1 MKLTQIEG
9 KSPHKKGSAKYKK
22 HMAAKHASMGEK
34 VEALKEIVER
44 AKHVKANSKKPK
56 LEKPS
61 KGHQSSHPYHKTPN
75 FVGGE
80 SVELNE
86 NPLAGGLA
94 IVLRGL
100 AGQGW
105 KYGAQAGAKG
115 AAKFTGT
122 KMGQRAAQ
130 KVGAGTIKKVG
141 VAGGKIAGGTAGL
154 AADAYLLDK
163 LVDQFGEDEVT
174 NALRQAQGGK
184 QQMFTDMLNK
194 AVQTGVV
201 STDELDAAMGMYENL
216 DEISMQDIKK
226 GAKVAAVT
234 GAIALGGAGIGKV
247 TDYMNQSSYDYS
259 IQLPQ
264 LEMYLDYAEAQ
275 KDQRMIKQLK
285 TRIRNHEGRLSMGKG
300 DVYGQ
305 DGTPMTFEVVYDK
318 ENPDFDPLGDPMQLN
333 KKFQDAR
340 DNKNEA
346 KQPKQNNPV
355 AKHSRN
361 MPGAGAHKSP
371 KDYDRKKTKQDL
383 KKELD
388 KSLNEDIPVEKG
400 KQFAMDLFQKHFSSQ
415 EVRDVD
421 MKAVQK
427 AAELYYTFKATEKL
441 PGFKGKEINHKQ
453 AYDMAL
459 AGTHDYLLKD
469 KEDKL
474 PDMSFEAKYSA
485 DKNTLVKAVVK
496 SLEKKA
502 MDGDVEDI
510 KFLRRLASL
519 VDKKVFK
526 RENGALTLED
536 KIPFTQCPNCRGDIV
551 HESELIEAKKKKKK
565 KQDACYHK
573 VKSRYKVWPSAY
585 ASGALVQCRK
595 KGAKNWGNKSKKK

>member
-34 VEALKEIVER
+34 VEAMKEIVER

-56 LEKPS
+56 TVKPNT
-61 KGHQSSHPYHKTPN
+61 GHESPHPYDN
-75 FVGGE
+75 AGFVGE
-80 SVELNE
+80 
-86 NPLAGGLA
+86 
-94 IVLRGL
+94 
-100 AGQGW
+100 
-105 KYGAQAGAKG
+105 
-115 AAKFTGT
+115 
-122 KMGQRAAQ
+122 
-130 KVGAGTIKKVG
+130 
-141 VAGGKIAGGTAGL
+141 
-154 AADAYLLDK
+154 AD
-163 LVDQFGEDEVT
+163 
-174 NALRQAQGGK
+174 
-184 QQMFTDMLNK
+184 
-194 AVQTGVV
+194 
-201 STDELDAAMGMYENL
+201 L

-226 GAKVAAVT
+226 NAKVAALT
-234 GAIALGGAGIGKV
+234 GAIGLGSVGLGNQI
-247 TDYMNQSSYDYS
+247 MNMDQKSYDYS

-285 TRIRNHEGRLSMGKG
+285 TRIRNHKGRLIDMG
-300 DVYGQ
+300 DVAGP
-305 DGTPMTFEVVYDK
+305 DGTPMSFEVVYDK
-318 ENPDFDPLGDPMQLN
+318 ENPDFEPLGDPMQLN
-333 KKFQDAR
+333 KKFKDAR

-346 KQPKQNNPV
+346 KQPKKNNPV

-388 KSLNEDIPVEKG
+388 KSLNEGSMTFTDFVIQA
-400 KQFAMDLFQKHFSSQ
+400 KQSQKLNVIRDKELILKAYELFSK
-415 EVRDVD
+415 DVAKTPAD
-421 MKAVQK
+421 A
-427 AAELYYTFKATEKL
+427 
-441 PGFKGKEINHKQ
+441 I
-453 AYDMAL
+453 DMARNTMDNM
-459 AGTHDYLLKD
+459 A
-469 KEDKL
+469 
-474 PDMSFEAKYSA
+474 FEGKYSA
-485 DKNTLVKAVVK
+485 DKTTLVKAVIS

-502 MDGDVEDI
+502 MDGDIEDI

-519 VDKKVFK
+519 VDKKVYK

-551 HESELIEAKKKKKK
+551 HESELIEAKKKKKKK

>member
-34 VEALKEIVER
+34 VEAMKGLVER

-56 LEKPS
+56 LGKPS
-61 KGHQSSHPYHKTPN
+61 KGHQSPHPYHKTPN

-80 SVELNE
+80 SAELNE

-105 KYGAQAGAKG
+105 KYGAQAGARG

-130 KVGAGTIKKVG
+130 KVGADTIKKVG

-163 LVDQFGEDEVT
+163 LVDQFGENEVT

-216 DEISMQDIKK
+216 DEVSDKM
-226 GAKVAAVT
+226 KVAALT
-234 GAIALGGAGIGKV
+234 GAFALGSLGLGNKIMNMHQGAL
-247 TDYMNQSSYDYS
+247 DHS

-264 LEMYLDYAEAQ
+264 LEMYLDYAESQ
-275 KDQRMIKQLK
+275 NDQRMIKQLK
-285 TRIRNHEGRLSMGKG
+285 TRIRNHKGRLTDMGDLNG
-300 DVYGQ
+300 P
-305 DGTPMTFEVVYDK
+305 DGTPMSFEVVYDK
-318 ENPDFDPLGDPMQLN
+318 ENPNFDPLGDPLELN
-333 KKFQDAR
+333 KKFAKAR
-340 DNKNEA
+340 DAKNEA
-346 KQPKQNNPV
+346 KQPNPV

-361 MPGAGAHKSP
+361 KSGAGAHKSA
-371 KDYDRKKTKQDL
+371 KDYDRKKEKQDL
-383 KKELD
+383 KKMKFDEGMSAS
-388 KSLNEDIPVEKG
+388 KSML
-400 KQFAMDLFQKHFSSQ
+400 
-415 EVRDVD
+415 
-421 MKAVQK
+421 
-427 AAELYYTFKATEKL
+427 
-441 PGFKGKEINHKQ
+441 INSV
-453 AYDMAL
+453 
-459 AGTHDYLLKD
+459 LKD
-469 KEDKL
+469 L
-474 PDMSFEAKYSA
+474 Q
-485 DKNTLVKAVVK
+485 
-496 SLEKKA
+496 KKA
-502 MDGDVEDI
+502 QEGGDDKEGL
-510 KFLRRLASL
+510 KFLRKLASL
-519 VDKKVFK
+519 VDKKVIV
-526 RENGALTLED
+526 RDNGSLMLEN
-536 KIPFTQCPNCRGDIV
+536 KIPFTQCPKCGGDIV
-551 HESELIEAKKKKKK
+551 SESDLLEAKKKKKAK
-565 KQDACYHK
+565 KDACYHK

>member
-61 KGHQSSHPYHKTPN
+61 KGHQSPHPYHKTPN

-388 KSLNEDIPVEKG
+388 KS
-400 KQFAMDLFQKHFSSQ
+400 
-415 EVRDVD
+415 
-421 MKAVQK
+421 
-427 AAELYYTFKATEKL
+427 
-441 PGFKGKEINHKQ
+441 
-453 AYDMAL
+453 
-459 AGTHDYLLKD
+459 
-469 KEDKL
+469 DKL